1 MTGRTSWMRAEIEAI
16 PALLEEARS
25 NQAEIHA
32 LASRISAHPPVAIVI
47 AGRGTSDH
55 AAIYAR
61 YLLELTIGVPVSL
74 AAPSLVTLYGAR
86 PTWRDVLV
94 LAISQSGASPDL
106 LAVIEAARQGG
117 ALTCGIVNDA
127 GSELAELVDVLLPIG
142 AGQER
147 SVAATK
153 SYVLALD
160 TIARL
165 AAATAATAWAGA
177 LPQVPATARNVLDTS
192 SAWLTGAGAPLV
204 DALAQADRALV
215 VSRGMNMA
223 TALEVALKL
232 KETAQIFADGYSAAD
247 LMHGP
252 VSLGGSDVP
261 VIMFR
266 PDGPTLPSIEAARSA
281 LEMAGSPTWTM
292 GTPTVRTGAAALAL
306 PCDLPEPLTPI
317 ALVLPG
323 YLLAEEVARRR
334 GLDPD
339 RPRGL
344 SKVTRTS

>member
-1 MTGRTSWMRAEIEAI
+1 MTGRTSWMRAEIDAI
-16 PALLEEARS
+16 PTLLADARS
-25 NQAEIHA
+25 DSRAIQAVA
-32 LASRISAHPPVAIVI
+32 ARIVAHPPVAIVI

-55 AAIYAR
+55 AAVYAR

-74 AAPSLVTLYGAR
+74 AAPSLVTLYEAR
-86 PTWRDVLV
+86 PAWRDVLV
-94 LAISQSGASPDL
+94 LAISQSGGSPDL
-106 LAVIEAARQGG
+106 LAVIDAARRGG
-117 ALTCGIVNDA
+117 ALTCGIVNDL
-127 GSELAELVDVLLPIG
+127 GSELAGLVDLLVPIG
-142 AGQER
+142 AGQEH

-165 AAATAATAWAGA
+165 AAATAATAWGGA
-177 LPQVPATARNVLDTS
+177 LCTVPETARRVLDAS
-192 SAWLTGAGAPLV
+192 SAWMAGEGAPLV
-204 DALAQADRALV
+204 ESLGGADRALV
-215 VSRGMNMA
+215 VSRGFNMA

-252 VSLGGSDVP
+252 VSLGGPAVP
-261 VIMFR
+261 AIVFR
-266 PDGPTLPSIEAARSA
+266 PDGPTVPSIEVARSA
-281 LEMAGSPTWTM
+281 LGLAGSPTWTI
-292 GTPTVRTGAAALAL
+292 GAPSLRTGPATLAL

-323 YLLAEEVARRR
+323 YLLAEQVARRR

-344 SKVTRTS
+344 AKVTKTS